1 MKENESNLETQ
12 LCWEIT
18 VFDKKEFVESVIA
31 KRLSLDE
38 IVSEARQEIL
48 YIESRAIRP
57 VGSSDDARFLRIL
70 VFFLTSE
77 VKSEPVNLSDDD
89 FKLLLQVVKY
99 LVDAGNLNPQVL
111 KLFST
116 G

>member
-1 MKENESNLETQ
+1 M
-12 LCWEIT
+12 
-18 VFDKKEFVESVIA
+18 FDKKKFVESVIA
-31 KRLSLDE
+31 RKLGLYA
-38 IVSEARQEIL
+38 IVAEARAEIRQT
-48 YIESRAIRP
+48 ESRPIRAA
-57 VGSSDDARFLRIL
+57 GSSDNIQFLRIL

-77 VKSEPVNLSDDD
+77 VKSEPANLSDDD

-99 LVDAGNLNPQVL
+99 LVDAGNLNPHVL